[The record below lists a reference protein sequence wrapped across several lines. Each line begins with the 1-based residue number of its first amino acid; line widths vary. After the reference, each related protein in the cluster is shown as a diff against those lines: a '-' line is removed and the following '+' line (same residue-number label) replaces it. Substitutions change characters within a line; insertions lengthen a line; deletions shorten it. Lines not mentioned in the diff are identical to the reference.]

1 MNQIKI
7 GILGF
12 GNVGQGVYK
21 ILMENKDYI
30 FGKVNTNFQIKKILV
45 RDLNKVRDIDV
56 PQDVYTDNVDEIIED
71 DEIQIIL
78 ELMGGEDFAKNCI
91 IRSFNKGKHV
101 ISANK
106 MCIAGNMDELM
117 EVANNNN
124 VMFKFEASVAGGI
137 PIING
142 INTSLTA
149 NKIESFLGIVN
160 GTTNY
165 ILTKMYEEDCT
176 LEAALKEAKALG
188 YAEEDPTSDVEN
200 FDAMYKL
207 KILTKL
213 CFGYNGQNIYREGI
227 TNIKKTD
234 IEYAKELGY
243 IIKSLA
249 IAKTKNNKL
258 ELRVHPAMLK
268 KNHVL
273 AHVNDSFNALLIKG
287 NAVGELMFYG
297 RGAGDLPTGSAVV
310 ADLISITQ
318 SMELDFI
325 PKETFISNDFT
336 EQEIWDNESAF
347 YIRIRI
353 KDEQGVLA
361 SITGELAKNNIS
373 VSSIIQK
380 EGSKEKTLNLVLVTH
395 NTKEGNIS
403 NFISNIEKLPWVVS
417 VRNVIRIE
425 N

>member
-30 FGKVNTNFQIKKILV
+30 SDKINGSFQIKKILV
-45 RDLNKVRDIDV
+45 RDLNKVRSVEI
-56 PQDVYTDNVDEIIED
+56 PSQTFTDNVDDIINDE
-71 DEIQIIL
+71 EIQIVL
-78 ELMGGEDFAKNCI
+78 ELMGGEEFAKTCI
-91 IRSFNKGKHV
+91 IKAFNKGKHV

-106 MCIAGNMDELM
+106 MCIAGNIDELV
-117 EVANNNN
+117 EVANKNN

-149 NKIESFLGIVN
+149 NKIESFTGIVN

-165 ILTKMYEEDCT
+165 ILTKMYQEDCS
-176 LEAALKEAKALG
+176 LEEALKEAKELG

-234 IEYAKELGY
+234 MEYAKELGY

-249 IAKTKNNKL
+249 IAKTKDNKL
-258 ELRVHPAMLK
+258 ELRVHPAMLR

-287 NAVGELMFYG
+287 NAVGDLMFYG

-310 ADLISITQ
+310 SDLISIVQ
-318 SMELDFI
+318 NINLKFI
-325 PKETFISNDFT
+325 PKESFISSNFI
-336 EQEIWDNESAF
+336 EQDIWDNESAF

-361 SITGELAKNNIS
+361 SITGELSKNNIS

-380 EGSKEKTLNLVLVTH
+380 EGTKEKTLNLVMVTH
-395 NTKEGNIS
+395 KTKEGNVS
-403 NFISNIEKLPWVVS
+403 SFIKNIEQLPWVVS
-417 VRNVIRIE
+417 TRNVIRIE